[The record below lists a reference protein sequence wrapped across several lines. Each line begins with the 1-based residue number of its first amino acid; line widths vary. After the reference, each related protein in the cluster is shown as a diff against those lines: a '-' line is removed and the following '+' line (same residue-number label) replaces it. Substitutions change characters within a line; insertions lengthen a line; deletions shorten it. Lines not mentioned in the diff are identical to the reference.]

1 MTHKNNKLTL
11 LADYVWM
18 TVGCLIFCVAW
29 EAFLIS
35 NHIASGGLA
44 GICTVINFCTGI
56 PVSWS
61 YIVLNSLLLGIG
73 FLVLGKGFGVK
84 TIYCIALTTVMFDIL
99 PKMPFIANLAEHPIL
114 DDKVLN
120 PIIGGLLEAVGI
132 NFIFK
137 RGGSTGGT
145 DVIALILNKF
155 WPVSPGKVYMCLD
168 VFIIASVLLAPGMGI
183 KDMVYGYI
191 AMLSFTLFL
200 DFLLLGSKATVQV
213 LVFSQK
219 YKEIAD
225 EMTGTLSR
233 GVTALNAVG
242 WYSQKDSKVLL
253 IMVRKTQLSMITRA
267 IKEIDPGAFVSVSS
281 ASAVYGQGFD
291 EMRTGIDRKK
301 KTAKTDNQKTNS

>member
-1 MTHKNNKLTL
+1 MKQKQSTITTIL
-11 LADYVWM
+11 DYVWM
-18 TVGCLIFCVAW
+18 TVGCVIFAIAW
-29 EAFLIS
+29 EAFLIP

-44 GICTVINFCTGI
+44 GICTVINFSTGI
-56 PVSWS
+56 PVSFS
-61 YIVLNSLLLGIG
+61 YIVLNVVLLGIG
-73 FLVLGKGFGVK
+73 FLVLGKGFGFK
-84 TIYCIALTTVMFDIL
+84 TIYCIALTTVLFDIL
-99 PKMPFIANLAEHPIL
+99 PRMPFIANLSENPLL

-120 PIIGGLLEAVGI
+120 PIIGGLIEAVGI

-168 VFIIASVLLAPGMGI
+168 VFIIASVLLVPGMGI

-213 LVFSQK
+213 LVFSKK

-225 EMTGTLSR
+225 EMTGNLRR

-242 WYSQKDSKVLL
+242 WYTQQESKVLL

-267 IKEIDPGAFVSVSS
+267 IKDIDPGAFVSVSS

-301 KTAKTDNQKTNS
+301 KQQEQINE

>member
-1 MTHKNNKLTL
+1 MSQKEGKLTVVL
-11 LADYVWM
+11 DYFWM
-18 TVGCLIFCVAW
+18 TLGCVIFAFAW

-35 NHIASGGLA
+35 NHIASGGVA

-61 YIVLNSLLLGIG
+61 YIVLNIVLLAVG
-73 FLVLGKGFGVK
+73 FLVLGNGFGLK
-84 TIYCIALTTVMFDIL
+84 TIYCIALTTVLFDIL
-99 PKMPFIANLAEHPIL
+99 PRTPFIMSLAETPLL
-114 DDKVLN
+114 DDKILN
-120 PIIGGLLEAVGI
+120 PIIGGLIEAIGI
-132 NFIFK
+132 NFIFQ

-145 DVIALILNKF
+145 DVVALILNKF
-155 WPVSPGKVYMCLD
+155 WPISPGKVYMCLD

-213 LVFSQK
+213 LVFSRK

-225 EMTGTLSR
+225 EMTQNLSR
-233 GVTALNAVG
+233 GVTALEAVG
-242 WYSQKDSKVLL
+242 WYTQKESKVLL
-253 IMVRKTQLSMITRA
+253 IMVRRTQLNTITKA
-267 IKEIDPGAFVSVSS
+267 IKEIDPGAFVSVSA

-291 EMRTGIDRKK
+291 EMKTGIERKK
-301 KTAKTDNQKTNS
+301 KQQDNK

>member
-1 MTHKNNKLTL
+1 MSHKQSTVSIIS
-11 LADYVWM
+11 DYLWM
-18 TVGCLIFCVAW
+18 TVGCIIFAFAW
-29 EAFLIS
+29 ESFLIA

-44 GICTVINFCTGI
+44 GICTVINFCTGL

-61 YIVLNSLLLGIG
+61 YIALNAILLSIG
-73 FLVLGKGFGVK
+73 FLVLGKGFGVR
-84 TIYCIALTTVMFDIL
+84 TIFCIALTTVLFDIL
-99 PKMPFIANLAEHPIL
+99 PRMSYIAGLAEKPML
-114 DDKVLN
+114 DDMILN

-132 NFIFK
+132 NLIFK
-137 RGGSTGGT
+137 HGGSTGGT

-168 VFIIASVLLAPGMGI
+168 VFIIASVLLAPGMGL

-213 LVFSQK
+213 LVFSKK

-225 EMTGTLSR
+225 EMTVNLHR
-233 GVTALNAVG
+233 GVTALEAVG
-242 WYSQKDSKVLL
+242 WYSQQESRVLL
-253 IMVRKTQLSMITRA
+253 IMVRKTQLQQITKA
-267 IKEIDPGAFVSVSS
+267 IKDIDPGAFVSVSS

-301 KTAKTDNQKTNS
+301 KVSKS

>member
-1 MTHKNNKLTL
+1 MNQKQSKSTIIL
-11 LADYVWM
+11 DYVWM
-18 TVGCLIFCVAW
+18 TIGCAIFCVAW

-61 YIVLNSLLLGIG
+61 YILLNVVLLGIG
-73 FLVLGKGFGVK
+73 FLILGKGFGFK
-84 TIYCIALTTVMFDIL
+84 TIYCIALTTVLFDIF
-99 PKMPFIANLAEHPIL
+99 PNTPFIQHLAENPL
-114 DDKVLN
+114 LGNDDKVLY

-132 NFIFK
+132 SFIFK

-155 WPVSPGKVYMCLD
+155 WPVSPGKVYMSLD
-168 VFIIASVLLAPGMGI
+168 LFIIASVLLAPGMGI

-200 DFLLLGSKATVQV
+200 DFLLLGSKATV
-213 LVFSQK
+213 
-219 YKEIAD
+219 IAD
-225 EMTGTLSR
+225 EMTGNLRR

-242 WYSQKDSKVLL
+242 WYSQQESKVLL
-253 IMVRKTQLSMITRA
+253 IMVRKTQLTMITRA

-291 EMRTGIDRKK
+291 EMRTGLDRKK
-301 KTAKTDNQKTNS
+301 KQQEQ

>member
-1 MTHKNNKLTL
+1 MSKKQSKFTL
-11 LADYVWM
+11 FLDYVWM
-18 TVGCLIFCVAW
+18 TVGCVIFAIAW

-44 GICTVINFCTGI
+44 GICTVINFSTGI
-56 PVSWS
+56 PVSFS
-61 YIVLNSLLLGIG
+61 YIVLNVLLLGIG
-73 FLVLGKGFGVK
+73 FLVLGKGFGFK
-84 TIYCIALTTVMFDIL
+84 TIYCIALTTVLFDVL
-99 PKMPFIANLAEHPIL
+99 PRTPFIANLETNPLL

-120 PIIGGLLEAVGI
+120 PIIGGLIEAIGI
-132 NFIFK
+132 SFIFK

-168 VFIIASVLLAPGMGI
+168 VFIIASVLLVPGMGI

-213 LVFSQK
+213 LVFSKK

-225 EMTGTLSR
+225 EMTINLSR
-233 GVTALNAVG
+233 GVTALQAVG
-242 WYSQKDSKVLL
+242 WYSQQESKVLL

-267 IKEIDPGAFVSVSS
+267 IKDIDPGAFVSVSS

-301 KTAKTDNQKTNS
+301 KQQDNK

>member
-1 MTHKNNKLTL
+1 MNQKQSKSTIIL
-11 LADYVWM
+11 DYVWM
-18 TVGCLIFCVAW
+18 TIGCAIFCVAW

-35 NHIASGGLA
+35 NHIASGGLT

-61 YIVLNSLLLGIG
+61 YILLNVVLLGIG
-73 FLVLGKGFGVK
+73 FLILGKGFGFK
-84 TIYCIALTTVMFDIL
+84 TIYCIALTTVLFDIL
-99 PKMPFIANLAEHPIL
+99 PNTPFIQHLAENPL
-114 DDKVLN
+114 LGNDDKVLY

-132 NFIFK
+132 SFIFK

-145 DVIALILNKF
+145 DVVALILNKF
-155 WPVSPGKVYMCLD
+155 WPVSPGKVYMSLD
-168 VFIIASVLLAPGMGI
+168 LFIIASVLLAPGMGI

-213 LVFSQK
+213 LVFSKK

-225 EMTGTLSR
+225 EMTGNLRR

-242 WYSQKDSKVLL
+242 WYSQQESKVLL
-253 IMVRKTQLSMITRA
+253 IMVRKTQLTMITRA

-291 EMRTGIDRKK
+291 EMRTGLDRKK
-301 KTAKTDNQKTNS
+301 KQQEQ